1 MRAADVLEY
10 LAKQLVDEP
19 DEVEVY
25 IVEDDDPVTLE
36 LAVAPDDIGKVIGK
50 RGRTANA
57 LRTVVRQA
65 ASLDD
70 YDVNVEILD

>member
-1 MRAADVLEY
+1 MRAADVLEF
-10 LAKQLVDEP
+10 LARALVDEP
-19 DEVEVY
+19 DEVRVF

-36 LAVAPDDIGKVIGK
+36 LEVAQDDLGKVIGK
-50 RGRTANA
+50 RGRTAKA

-70 YDVNVEILD
+70 HDVNVEIID

>member
-19 DEVEVY
+19 DEVEVF
-25 IVEDDDPVTLE
+25 IVEDDDPITLE

-57 LRTVVRQA
+57 LRIVVRQA

-70 YDVNVEILD
+70 HDVNVEILD

>member
-1 MRAADVLEY
+1 MLEFLARA
-10 LAKQLVDEP
+10 LVDEP
-19 DEVEVY
+19 DEVRVF

-36 LAVAPDDIGKVIGK
+36 LEVAPDDLGKVIGK
-50 RGRTANA
+50 RGRTAKA

-70 YDVNVEILD
+70 HDVNVEIID

>member
-10 LAKQLVDEP
+10 LARQLVDEP

-70 YDVNVEILD
+70 HDVNVEILD